1 MATKVDIE
9 ALKRNYDPTKGPQT
23 ADEWIYLGGNSLNVL
38 NNLVVANIR
47 ASNSIA
53 RALNNQKDLVNEI
66 TDMIDVVT
74 DLKDDIDSL
83 KPTNPDFSESSFL
96 GKTVDDARKI
106 YNRLIAQ
113 IDLKQEQ
120 KDKIEKAFAT
130 VGGIPKLDN
139 KDYQIISQQLQARTQ
154 TISTNSQQES
164 SRLQT
169 LTTRY
174 TQASDQATSIQTKD
188 AQSKDKITTNFRIG

>member
-9 ALKRNYDPTKGPQT
+9 ALKRNYDPAKGPQT
-23 ADEWIYLGGNSLNVL
+23 SDEWIYLGGDSLNVL

-47 ASNSIA
+47 AANAVA
-53 RALNNQKDLVNEI
+53 RTLNNQKDLVNEI
-66 TDMIDVVT
+66 TDMIEVVS
-74 DLKDDIDSL
+74 DLKNDLDSL
-83 KPTNPDFSESSFL
+83 KPANPDFSEKSKL
-96 GKTVDDARKI
+96 GNTVEEARKL
-106 YNRLIAQ
+106 YDRLIAQ
-113 IDLKQEQ
+113 IDLKPEQ

-130 VGGIPKLDN
+130 AGGIPELDN
-139 KDYQIISQQLQARTQ
+139 QDYEIISQQLQARVQ
-154 TISTNSQQES
+154 TLTTNSQQET

-188 AQSKDKITTNFRIG
+188 AQSKDKVTSNFRIG

>member
-1 MATKVDIE
+1 MVTKVDIE
-9 ALKRNYDPTKGPQT
+9 ALKRNYDPKKGPQT

-66 TDMIDVVT
+66 TDMIDLVT
-74 DLKDDIDSL
+74 DLKDDIDSV
-83 KPTNPDFSESSFL
+83 KPANPEFSATSPL
-96 GKTVDDARKI
+96 GKTVEEARKI
-106 YNRLIAQ
+106 YDQLIAE
-113 IDLKQEQ
+113 IDLKPEQ
-120 KDKIEKAFAT
+120 KEKIEKAFAT
-130 VGGIPKLDN
+130 AGGIPVLNN
-139 KDYQIISQQLQARTQ
+139 KDYQIISQQLQARIQ
-154 TISTNSQQES
+154 TLSTNSQQES

-174 TQASDQATSIQTKD
+174 TQASDQGTSIQTKD

>member
-9 ALKRNYDPTKGPQT
+9 ALKRNYDPTKGPRT

-130 VGGIPKLDN
+130 AGGIPKLDN
-139 KDYQIISQQLQARTQ
+139 KDYQIISQQLQARIQ